1 MAQNDRSLAIGVSY
15 VGFGA
20 YLGAGVPAATYTQI
34 KDVSE
39 GSVVFNFNE
48 PTQTNINIEGTDD
61 PRWVVN
67 RKGDPDSIELAIP
80 SPSVEDMVMFC
91 GGENNNGVWEA
102 PTSIPTINMSMKMI
116 TEPYDSKYTEYVIV
130 NGSVV
135 ARLSQAPGKEQSELL
150 LVKITRQLAVDATG
164 TLKTPFTRAVKDVP
178 TEPEG

>member
-15 VGFGA
+15 VGFGT
-20 YLGAGVPAATYTQI
+20 YLGAGVPAATYTHI
-34 KDVSE
+34 KDVFE
-39 GSVVFNFNE
+39 GSVAFNFNE

-61 PRWVVN
+61 PRWIVN

-91 GGENNNGVWEA
+91 GGVNNNGVWEA
-102 PTSIPTINMSMKMI
+102 PSSIPTINMSMKMI
-116 TEPYDSKYTEYVIV
+116 TEPYDGKYTEYVIV

-150 LVKITRQLAVDATG
+150 LVKITKQLAVDATG
-164 TLKTPFTRAVKDVP
+164 TLKTPFTRAVKEVP
-178 TEPEG
+178 AEPEG